1 MQMGHRCRFQ
11 SVIIVFH
18 NFQCFVIFIKLLKI
32 NFRYLYRH
40 LSVATANDNGKNTQA
55 VKTRVCK
62 IKNLEDNQ
70 SIIDY
75 YKKQWKNNI
84 QKDISPHSPS
94 FQQLLDQ
101 KIVLIVLNISFGYAS
116 NYIQTDMMAVN
127 NVIISD
133 NDNVVDLVYT
143 SINGVLTLL
152 IRLKK

>member
-1 MQMGHRCRFQ
+1 M
-11 SVIIVFH
+11 
-18 NFQCFVIFIKLLKI
+18 
-32 NFRYLYRH
+32 
-40 LSVATANDNGKNTQA
+40 
-55 VKTRVCK
+55 CK
-62 IKNLEDNQ
+62 IKNPENKQ

-75 YKKQWKNNI
+75 SKKQWKNNI

-101 KIVLIVLNISFGYAS
+101 KIVLIVLNISFGYVS